1 LLAIA
6 SSYPVLI
13 LAQLLDGITGAIV
26 TVLTVL
32 VITDLTTGTGRF
44 NLARGSIGTATGIG
58 ASASTII
65 TGLIFQHFGSAIA
78 FVAIAM
84 IAAAATA
91 LLWIFQMES
100 KPARYL
106 D

>member
-1 LLAIA
+1 MLAFTTD
-6 SSYPVLI
+6 YPVAVV
-13 LAQLLDGITGAIV
+13 AQVLDGISGAIV

-44 NLARGSIGTATGIG
+44 NLARSTVSAMSSVAASISTLATGFIHQEFG
-58 ASASTII
+58 HA
-65 TGLIFQHFGSAIA
+65 TGFT
-78 FVAIAM
+78 V

-91 LLWIFQMES
+91 LLWVFVSET
-100 KPARYL
+100 KPKSYL